1 MGLRFRKSIKIC
13 KGVKVNISKSGLSL
27 SVGTKGASLNFSE
40 KGTRVSAGLPGTG
53 LSYSKMIGKKSSSSS
68 HKSIFDSLLEKEIIY
83 SLDMDEKGRIII
95 LDEDNNEISDVD
107 TIKKIKS
114 TSAYKKKE
122 SQLKQEREIE
132 LQQYVQQASLES
144 QELIDIYKH
153 AAYVRSKQDY
163 LEQLQGNYKGNSIE
177 ENTIDLQD
185 QTSLLDDFYRTISDK
200 REKYTHQE
208 VLETNEDPQEI
219 SEGDQEL
226 MKLIEGDEK
235 AICDSFDKWIASIE
249 LPVEVNINYSWD
261 ASTNTMHIDTDLPEI
276 EDIPNML
283 VERSING
290 TVKEKKKTQETIR
303 KEYNQVIFGLAIVI
317 VSHVFDL
324 SPMVEKVVISAYT
337 QRRNKL
343 GDLVD
348 TYVYSLKFE
357 RSQFEHIRV
366 DLKDP
371 LEFCLNTTN
380 RINMT
385 TSYLLKEITPY

>member
-144 QELIDIYKH
+144 
-153 AAYVRSKQDY
+153 
-163 LEQLQGNYKGNSIE
+163 
-177 ENTIDLQD
+177 
-185 QTSLLDDFYRTISDK
+185 
-200 REKYTHQE
+200 
-208 VLETNEDPQEI
+208 
-219 SEGDQEL
+219 
-226 MKLIEGDEK
+226 
-235 AICDSFDKWIASIE
+235 
-249 LPVEVNINYSWD
+249 
-261 ASTNTMHIDTDLPEI
+261 
-276 EDIPNML
+276 
-283 VERSING
+283 
-290 TVKEKKKTQETIR
+290 
-303 KEYNQVIFGLAIVI
+303 
-317 VSHVFDL
+317 
-324 SPMVEKVVISAYT
+324 
-337 QRRNKL
+337 
-343 GDLVD
+343 
-348 TYVYSLKFE
+348 
-357 RSQFEHIRV
+357 
-366 DLKDP
+366 
-371 LEFCLNTTN
+371 
-380 RINMT
+380 
-385 TSYLLKEITPY
+385 

>member
-27 SVGTKGASLNFSE
+27 SVGTKGASVNFSE

-53 LSYSKMIGKKSSSSS
+53 LSYSKMINKKSSTSS
-68 HKSIFDSLLEKEIIY
+68 HKSIFDSLLEKDIVY
-83 SLDMDEKGRIII
+83 SLDMDEKGKIII
-95 LDEDNNEISDVD
+95 LDEENNEITDVD
-107 TIKKIKS
+107 TVKKIRS
-114 TSAYKKKE
+114 TSVYKQKE
-122 SQLKQEREIE
+122 AQLKQERELEI
-132 LQQYVQQASLES
+132 QQYVQQATLEDQKMS
-144 QELIDIYKH
+144 DIYKH

-163 LEQLQGNYKGNSIE
+163 LDQLQGNYKGSNIE

-185 QTSLLDDFYRTISDK
+185 PTSLLDDFYKTISDK

-208 VLETNEDPQEI
+208 VAQTTEK
-219 SEGDQEL
+219 SQEL
-226 MKLIEGDEK
+226 SEDDQKLLKIINGDEK
-235 AICDSFDKWIASIE
+235 TICDSFDKWINSIE
-249 LPVEVNINYSWD
+249 LPVEVNIDYSWD
-261 ASTNTMHIDTDLPEI
+261 ASTNTMYIDTDLPEI
-276 EDIPNML
+276 EDIPNMS
-283 VERSING
+283 VEINADG
-290 TVKEKKKTQETIR
+290 SVKEKKKTQETIR
-303 KEYNQVIFGLAIVI
+303 KEYNKVIFGLAIVI
-317 VSHVFDL
+317 ISHVFDL
-324 SPMVEKVVISAYT
+324 SPMVDNVIMSGYT

-348 TYVYSLKFE
+348 IYVYSLKFE
-357 RSQFEHIRV
+357 RSQFEHTRV